1 MPEINKTNL
10 FDSQGNLIPIQIEL
24 VESSG
29 PVSPLYQFDLNII
42 LKNEGSGLRIRYSY
56 KGKFVAGEPEEQK
69 NIDEL
74 IPKDKSIK
82 ILNSLL
88 DLNALGINVE
98 LNDEIKNNVGISF
111 NELSFQMGAK
121 DKTKILYTLG
131 DLDEP
136 NFELQTKIIEFVKKL
151 DNWNSL

>member
-10 FDSQGNLIPIQIEL
+10 FDSHGNLVPVYIEL
-24 VESSG
+24 IESSG
-29 PVSPLYQFDLNII
+29 PVSPMYQFDLNIV

-56 KGKFVAGEPEEQK
+56 KGKFVAGEPEEK
-69 NIDEL
+69 KTIDEL

-82 ILNSLL
+82 ILNALL

-98 LNDEIKNNVGISF
+98 LSDDIKNNVGISF
-111 NELSFQMGAK
+111 NELSLQMGAK

>member
-98 LNDEIKNNVGISF
+98 LGDDIKNNVGISF
-111 NELSFQMGAK
+111 NELNLQMGAK

>member
-10 FDSQGNLIPIQIEL
+10 IDAQGNLIPINIEL
-24 VESSG
+24 IESSG
-29 PVSPLYQFDLNII
+29 PVSPPYQFYLEIAI
-42 LKNEGSGLRIRYSY
+42 KNEGSGLRMQYSY
-56 KGKFVAGEPEEQK
+56 KGKFIAGEPEEKK

-82 ILNSLL
+82 ILESLL

-98 LNDEIKNNVGISF
+98 LSEDVKNNVGISF
-111 NELSFQMGAK
+111 NEFNLQIGAK